1 MANGEVAMSDG
12 AHPNGSVFGA
22 LATSQTDDADH
33 LLVRRLEQLDPL
45 TSEERQALIDA
56 VAMEKAFPRGS
67 EIVKQGSEPT
77 VSCFLLEGFAGRQT
91 FISDGRE
98 QITAIHI
105 PGDFVDL
112 HSFLLAGMDHS
123 IVALSDCRVGMVPH
137 TKLKAITD
145 DHPHLTRVLWLT
157 TLIDGSIHRSWV
169 TAMGRRTA
177 EQHLAHLA
185 CELYVR
191 LSRAG
196 FAEGNAF
203 TLPLTQGDMAN
214 ALGLSSVHVNR
225 VTMELRRKGLIRWR
239 QRVMEVPDFDKLAE
253 FAEFDPTYLNLEGKR
268 LR

>member
-1 MANGEVAMSDG
+1 MSDG
-12 AHPNGSVFGA
+12 AHPNGSTFSA
-22 LATSQTDDADH
+22 LATNHPDDSDH
-33 LLVRRLEQLDPL
+33 PLVRRLEQLDQL
-45 TSEERQALIDA
+45 TSEERKVMIDA
-56 VAMEKAFPRGS
+56 VAMEKAFARGS
-67 EIVKQGSEPT
+67 EIVKQGSEPA
-77 VSCFLLEGFAGRQT
+77 VSCFLLDGFAGRQT
-91 FISDGRE
+91 YVSDGPE

-123 IVALSDCRVGMVPH
+123 IVALSDCRVGIVPH
-137 TKLKAITD
+137 AKLKAITD
-145 DHPHLTRVLWLT
+145 DHSHLTRVLWLT
-157 TLIDGSIHRSWV
+157 TLIDGAIHRSWV
-169 TAMGRRTA
+169 AAIGRRTA
-177 EQHLAHLA
+177 EQHLAHLV

-196 FAEGNAF
+196 LTEGQAF
-203 TLPLTQGDMAN
+203 TLPLTQADMAN

-225 VTMELRRKGLIRWR
+225 ITMELRRNDLIRWR